1 MHLRIIYLIRCVS
14 QPLGAIVKGLTL
26 AYEIIKP
33 LEWKT
38 NFISWKKKESTSVQE
53 MWKFRP
59 NPSYYEGQILSLVF
73 IDTDK
78 SMKPSSQL
86 TSILGYNISQ

>member
-38 NFISWKKKESTSVQE
+38 NFISWKKK
-53 MWKFRP
+53 
-59 NPSYYEGQILSLVF
+59 
-73 IDTDK
+73 
-78 SMKPSSQL
+78 SQL
-86 TSILGYNISQ
+86 LCRKCGNLGQTPVIMKAKFWV